1 MYCFWNEVS
10 RVALSHFHLS
20 QNHEKSSNSEWGLW
34 GGGNGVIGQRSGRD
48 CLDDWEKV
56 LHHSL
61 PVLSNNEQRSAGGL
75 WPATGRENSFK
86 QKNIWNKAGEK
97 QRNKVL
103 EDLNLLLVK
112 NGKAR
117 SSSKKKKSEMT
128 ISEND
133 HPSRFFQ
140 HESSSREPLESSQ
153 FCSLPRWNAPWVQTT
168 WRSTLRKN
176 EDPLPVLVF

>member
-34 GGGNGVIGQRSGRD
+34 GGGNGVIGQRSGRHF
-48 CLDDWEKV
+48 LDDWEKV

-117 SSSKKKKSEMT
+117 SGSKKKKVKWLLQKMT
-128 ISEND
+128 ILQD
-133 HPSRFFQ
+133 
-140 HESSSREPLESSQ
+140 SSSMNPVQGNFFSVT
-153 FCSLPRWNAPWVQTT
+153 SLRRGDLGIGGEEGYERW
-168 WRSTLRKN
+168 RI
-176 EDPLPVLVF
+176 